1 MNKKIFI
8 VAVFIVGI
16 VFLLTLLFPVPLVR
30 NGEQAVGSP
39 LNATYLIDE
48 KPVTLVGGRTEI
60 ASAPGSASRNSVFNF
75 GEPVYGD
82 IDGDGDQDAV
92 LLLVNET
99 GGSGTFYYATLAI
112 NVNGSYRGTDTILL
126 GDRIAPQTY
135 YFQGNKAIVNYAD
148 RPFGAPFTTQPSEG
162 KSLYLQY
169 DPSNFRL
176 IQVAVDFE
184 GEADPS
190 RMTLDMTTWRWL
202 RTVYND
208 GTIITPQK
216 PEAFSLTLRKDG
228 MVSVRTDCNSM
239 GGKYVV
245 SGKNIEFT
253 DMATTLMY
261 CEGSQEQVF
270 STMLGNVQSYLFTS
284 RGELVLELKFDSGS
298 IIFR

>member
-1 MNKKIFI
+1 MNKKPFI
-8 VAVFIVGI
+8 ISILIVG
-16 VFLLTLLFPVPLVR
+16 VLFLVALLSPQPLSK
-30 NGEQAVGSP
+30 NGENVKSP

-48 KPVTLVGGRTEI
+48 KPVTLVAGKAEI
-60 ASAPGSASRNSVFNF
+60 ESAPGSASKNNIFNF

-82 IDGDGDQDAV
+82 IEGDGDQDAL

-99 GGSGTFYYATLAI
+99 GGSGTFYYVALAI
-112 NVNGSYRGTDTILL
+112 NVEGSYHGTDTILL

-135 YFQGNKAIVNYAD
+135 YFLGNKAIVNYAD
-148 RPFGAPFTTQPSEG
+148 RLFGVPLTERPSEG

-169 DPSNFRL
+169 NPNNFRL

-190 RMTLDMTTWRWL
+190 RMTLDMTTWRWI

-216 PEAFSLTLRKDG
+216 PEAFSLTLKKDG
-228 MVSVRTDCNSM
+228 TALVRTDCNTMS
-239 GGKYVV
+239 GVYEV
-245 SGKNIEFT
+245 SGKNIIFKN
-253 DMATTLMY
+253 MATTLMY

-270 STMLGNVQSYLFTS
+270 SSMLGNVQSFLFTS
-284 RGELVLELKFDSGS
+284 RGELILELKFDSGS

>member
-8 VAVFIVGI
+8 VAVLVVGI
-16 VFLLTLLFPVPLVR
+16 VFLLTLLFPVSLEK
-30 NGEQAVGSP
+30 NGEHAILSP
-39 LNATYLIDE
+39 LDATYLIDE
-48 KPVTLVGGRTEI
+48 KPVTLVKGKAEVE
-60 ASAPGSASRNSVFNF
+60 SAPGSASKQSVFNF

-92 LLLVNET
+92 LLLVKET

-112 NVNGSYRGTDTILL
+112 NVNGSYRGTDSILL

-135 YFQGNKAIVNYAD
+135 YFQGNKAIVNYAV
-148 RPFGAPFTTQPSEG
+148 RPFDAPFTTQPREG
-162 KSLYLQY
+162 KSLFLQY
-169 DPSNFRL
+169 DKDTFRL

-184 GEADPS
+184 GEADPD
-190 RMTLDMTTWRWL
+190 RMTLDMTTWRWI

-228 MVSVRTDCNSM
+228 TVSVKTDCNSM
-239 GGKYVV
+239 SGNYVV
-245 SGKNIEFT
+245 SGKRIEFK

-270 STMLGNVQSYLFTS
+270 SSMLGNVQSFLFTS

>member
-1 MNKKIFI
+1 MNKKLFI
-8 VAVFIVGI
+8 ISVLIVG
-16 VFLLTLLFPVPLVR
+16 VLFLVALLSPQPLSK
-30 NGEQAVGSP
+30 NGEHITESP

-48 KPVTLVGGRTEI
+48 KPVTLVAGKAEI
-60 ASAPGSASRNSVFNF
+60 PSAPGSASKNNIFNF

-82 IDGDGDQDAV
+82 IEGDGDQDAV
-92 LLLVNET
+92 MLLVNET
-99 GGSGTFYYATLAI
+99 GGSGTFYYAVLAI
-112 NVNGSYRGTDTILL
+112 NVDGSYHGTDAILL
-126 GDRIAPQTY
+126 GDRVAPQTY

-148 RPFGAPFTTQPSEG
+148 RPHGVPFTTQPSEG
-162 KSLYLQY
+162 KSLHLQY
-169 DPSNFRL
+169 DSSNFRL

-190 RMTLDMTTWRWL
+190 QMTLDMTTWRWI

-208 GTIITPQK
+208 GTVVTPKK
-216 PEAFSLTLRKDG
+216 PEAFSLALRKDG
-228 MVSVRTDCNSM
+228 TVLIRTDCNTMS
-239 GGKYVV
+239 GKYQV
-245 SGKNIEFT
+245 SGKNIVFK

-270 STMLGNVQSYLFTS
+270 SSMLGDVQSFFFTS